1 MKYFHH
7 LIAAIAL
14 GTGLAAANV
23 AVAAQPGEDSEW
35 SVQLPRATW
44 PGDIVRWADQVP
56 RSDPAAPVVQ
66 DERRRAAEVLSMLRG
81 RDVQL
86 FRSAFQAEPGA
97 AERTADMRRAALGDG
112 SAAYRLAR
120 GYQGSTA
127 LADEHRYVGWLQ
139 LAAKLGHERAAYEL
153 AVHFRRE
160 GQMVQASAY
169 EARAVSLGYTP
180 PLALDHIRK

>member
-1 MKYFHH
+1 M
-7 LIAAIAL
+7 AAVAL
-14 GTGLAAANV
+14 ASGLVSAGVAA
-23 AVAAQPGEDSEW
+23 AAQPGEEGEW

-66 DERRRAAEVLSMLRG
+66 EERRRAAEVLAMLRG

-97 AERTADMRRAALGDG
+97 AELNADMRRAALGDG
-112 SAAYRLAR
+112 AAAYRLAR
-120 GYQGSTA
+120 GYQGSKA

-139 LAAKLGHERAAYEL
+139 LAAKLGHERAAYDL

-160 GQMVQASAY
+160 GQLIQASAY

-180 PLALDHIRK
+180 PQALDHIRK